1 MVDSLTLNS
10 QSRRLK
16 FKINKE
22 ALLLRAFSVLQ
33 GISNINEL
41 KNQRNIPLD

>member
-1 MVDSLTLNS
+1 MTFEV
-10 QSRRLK
+10 
-16 FKINKE
+16 FKINIE
-22 ALLLRAFSVLQ
+22 ALVLGAFLVLQ